1 MSESRYTIQSLDAA
15 LDVIESFLVGNG
27 GPRGVTEIS
36 RETGLNKSRVF
47 RILDTLAGRGYIT
60 QDPLSL
66 KYSLGPG
73 CLRIAEGYR
82 QGLDLSRLSRP
93 ILLELAEE
101 SGDAAHLLVL
111 FADQAVTLD
120 IQRGRNFLQ
129 ASESVGQAFPL
140 YIGCAP
146 KILLANLPEVQRS
159 QIIDNMDIQIHTKHT
174 TPSREALR
182 QELEIIRRQ
191 DYWVADD
198 DYEAGIFAVGAA
210 VRDQS
215 GRVVAGI
222 SLTTPNIRHTP
233 QREQENTRLVI
244 EAAARLSAA
253 MGFRGEWTPGAFTS
267 AAENPTSGGDD
278 GGLDR

>member
-1 MSESRYTIQSLDAA
+1 VSGSQYTIQSLEAA
-15 LDVIESFLVGNG
+15 LDVIESFLAGDAG
-27 GPRGVTEIS
+27 SRGVTEIS
-36 RETGLNKSRVF
+36 RQTGLNKSRVF
-47 RILDTLAGRGYIT
+47 RILDTLSGRGYIS
-60 QDPLSL
+60 QDPLSQ

-73 CLRIAEGYR
+73 CLRIAEAYR
-82 QGLDLSRLSRP
+82 QGLDLSRLSEP
-93 ILLELAEE
+93 ILRELAEE

-111 FADQAVTLD
+111 FGDQAVTLD
-120 IQRGRNFLQ
+120 IQRGKNFLQ

-146 KILLANLPEVQRS
+146 KILLANLPEAQRS
-159 QIIDNMDIQIHTKHT
+159 QIIDNMDIQIHTQHT

-182 QELEIIRRQ
+182 RELEIIRRQ
-191 DYWVADD
+191 DYWVAKD

-215 GRVVAGI
+215 GRVAAGM
-222 SLTTPNIRHTP
+222 SLTTPHIRHTS

-253 MGFRGEWTPGAFTS
+253 LGFRGGWAPEPVRPDAQDS
-267 AAENPTSGGDD
+267 RLDSEGGW
-278 GGLDR
+278 DR